1 MYRLLSITLLI
12 ILLAGCSGTNSLKI
26 STIPSGAKIYAND
39 SYIGTSPCNV
49 PSKWNVL
56 WSDTVRLNIKK
67 DGYADESL
75 NITTEE
81 IRIMKKNEEYE
92 DDSEFGTGNTF
103 PFTFKLQK
111 K

>member
-26 STIPSGAKIYAND
+26 TTIPSEAKIYAND

-49 PSKWNVL
+49 PAKWNVL
-56 WSDTVRLNIKK
+56 WSDTVTLKIKK
-67 DGYADESL
+67 DGYVDESQS
-75 NITTEE
+75 ITTEE
-81 IRIMKKNEEYE
+81 IRIMKKNEKFEA
-92 DDSEFGTGNTF
+92 DSEFGKGNTF